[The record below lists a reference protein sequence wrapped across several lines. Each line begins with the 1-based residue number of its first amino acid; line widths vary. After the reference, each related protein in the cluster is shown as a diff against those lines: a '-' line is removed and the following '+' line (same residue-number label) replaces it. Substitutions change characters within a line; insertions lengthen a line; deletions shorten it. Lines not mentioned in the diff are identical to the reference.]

1 MMQDEE
7 TIIAQTKAWIV
18 KVVIGCNFCPFASR
32 EVERESIACK
42 VVAAADTKKALEA
55 LAVTLS
61 IMDGD
66 GSAETSFIILPG
78 AFPLFRSYLQL
89 VETAEALLTR
99 LRYDGTYQLA
109 SFHPAYLFAGS
120 TEKDPANYTNRS
132 PYPMLQ
138 VLREASVTKAIDS
151 YIHTEAIPERNIRY
165 AHEKGLAYMKALKE
179 SCMKKEE

>member
-7 TIIAQTKAWIV
+7 TIIAQTKDWILT
-18 KVVIGCNFCPFASR
+18 VVIGCNFCPFAGR
-32 EVERESIACK
+32 EVQRDSILYR
-42 VVAAADTKKALEA
+42 VVADADTKKALEA
-55 LAVTLS
+55 LAVTFS

-66 GSAETSFIILPG
+66 EAAETSFIILPR
-78 AFPLFRSYLQL
+78 AFPAFKSYLQL

-99 LRYDGTYQLA
+99 LRYDGVYQLA

-138 VLREASVTKAIDS
+138 ILREASVTKAIDS
-151 YIHTEAIPERNIRY
+151 YAHADTIPERNILY
-165 AHEKGLAYMKALKE
+165 AQEKGLDYMKDLKE
-179 SCMKKEE
+179 RCMKEKE